1 MILSSCMINN
11 SWRECQKRKDDRLRV
26 QNTRAC
32 RFDVLNT
39 IKGIIFSAV
48 NVAVWTDI
56 GNCPYRLVF
65 TCLQLKLELTCI
77 VQANDPPWAERC
89 ECTHLPDCIKI
100 LTHMHKCMYT
110 HNKKTAHTHTR
121 ARVANGVLMRPCE
134 ALLVCQSG
142 CSMLTHGW
150 QQHWATSVSSAR
162 FNSAKL
168 LTGL

>member
-110 HNKKTAHTHTR
+110 HNKKTTHTH
-121 ARVANGVLMRPCE
+121 ARTGGEWCPNE
-134 ALLVCQSG
+134 ALRGPAGLSVRLLHADTW
-142 CSMLTHGW
+142 LTT
-150 QQHWATSVSSAR
+150 ALSYFCLFRSV
-162 FNSAKL
+162 
-168 LTGL
+168 

>member
-11 SWRECQKRKDDRLRV
+11 GWRECQKRKDDRLRV

-89 ECTHLPDCIKI
+89 ECTHLPDCIKT

-110 HNKKTAHTHTR
+110 HNKKNTHTHTR
-121 ARVANGVLMRPCE
+121 VGNGVLMRPCE